1 MGRATALYWTIWES
15 YGQHASHLHID
26 PIPRHQEF
34 QCKSSYFEDQVR
46 PMFSCWSPFCVL
58 KCKHQ
63 EINAAFNSQK
73 RNLHF
78 TKLPIRIIYLPFF
91 RFLNVG
97 IFGSTYRNLAVY
109 LSRDTFHKAN
119 KINYQTINFHF
130 KVKQRNS

>member
-1 MGRATALYWTIWES
+1 MGRATALSILD
-15 YGQHASHLHID
+15 HLRKLW
-26 PIPRHQEF
+26 PACIP
-34 QCKSSYFEDQVR
+34 SSNWSDSKTPRIPVPEQLFWR
-46 PMFSCWSPFCVL
+46 TSMFSCWSPFCVL
-58 KCKHQ
+58 KWKHQ
-63 EINAAFNSQK
+63 EIDTAFNSQK